1 MEICMNRSILVCA
14 FMVVAAASLAAQQ
27 AGQTDPY
34 QGVSTP
40 PPNDTIISDS
50 PAGTTPAPP
59 AKVSKPSPS
68 HYAAPAPP
76 QQAIQQQPAQ
86 PPAETQDVVRIEE
99 QPQYTSSTRQA
110 ITSPA
115 DGTDGG
121 IVQVAPDP
129 PPGPS
134 LKQRIASDPDGDI
147 VHPAPLGPHELGE
160 GTKIRA
166 RLLNEVST
174 NFSEDGTP
182 FRARVMTDVLQDGRV
197 LIPAG
202 SEIDGRVTNVSSGG
216 FGGHGSLH
224 LTPDFVILPDGSRY
238 RMFAQVI
245 ATPGSSTRV
254 GSEGSINPGSQ
265 VKRNSIEYGGA
276 VGAGAVTGAALG
288 GPAGALAGSLVGAGV
303 ITAHLL
309 LSHPQAT
316 LDQGTYLQ
324 FMLTERLNLVP
335 AGLNGN

>member
-1 MEICMNRSILVCA
+1 MNRSILVCA
-14 FMVVAAASLAAQQ
+14 FMVAAAASLAAQQ
-27 AGQTDPY
+27 AGQTDLY

-40 PPNDTIISDS
+40 PSNDTIISDS
-50 PAGTTPAPP
+50 PADITPAPAP
-59 AKVSKPSPS
+59 AVKNAKPSPS
-68 HYAAPAPP
+68 HYVTPA
-76 QQAIQQQPAQ
+76 QQTTQQQPS
-86 PPAETQDVVRIEE
+86 ETRDVVRVEE
-99 QPQYTSSTRQA
+99 QPWQSSPTQSA
-110 ITSPA
+110 STSPA
-115 DGTDGG
+115 DGTDNG

-147 VHPAPLGPHELGE
+147 VHPAPLGPNELGE
-160 GTKIRA
+160 GTRIRA

-174 NFSEDGTP
+174 NFSEDGEP
-182 FRARVMTDVLQDGRV
+182 FRARVASDVLQDGRV

-202 SEIDGRVTNVSSGG
+202 SEIDGRVTNVSTGG

-224 LTPDFVILPDGSRY
+224 LTPDTVILPDGSRY
-238 RMFAQVI
+238 RMYAQVI
-245 ATPGSSTRV
+245 ATPGANARV

-265 VKRNSIEYGGA
+265 VKRDSMEYGGA

-316 LDQGTYLQ
+316 LDEGTYLQ

-335 AGLNGN
+335 AAINGN

>member
-1 MEICMNRSILVCA
+1 MNRSILVCA
-14 FMVVAAASLAAQQ
+14 FVVAAAASLAAQQ

-50 PAGTTPAPP
+50 PADTTPAPP

-68 HYAAPAPP
+68 HYAAPV
-76 QQAIQQQPAQ
+76 QQTVQQPTAQ
-86 PPAETQDVVRIEE
+86 TQAETPDVVRIEE
-99 QPQYTSSTRQA
+99 QPQYPSTNQSA
-110 ITSPA
+110 SISPA

-147 VHPAPLGPHELGE
+147 VHPAPLGPNELGE
-160 GTKIRA
+160 GTTIRA

-182 FRARVMTDVLQDGRV
+182 FRARVMTDVLQDGRI

-202 SEIDGRVTNVSSGG
+202 SEIDGRVTNVSSGS